1 VRPLLLFGAAA
12 GRIEVVILLPHGA
25 AAVVVGVEVG
35 LLPLP
40 PPVAAAT
47 PISITIIILGLLLF
61 FNNYINNVSRL

>member
-1 VRPLLLFGAAA
+1 
-12 GRIEVVILLPHGA
+12 
-25 AAVVVGVEVG
+25 VEVG

-40 PPVAAAT
+40 PLVAAAT